1 MHVRKG
7 PRGERRLLEL
17 YRALDGGGRET
28 LLAFAEF
35 LAQRATAAGPAP
47 EGPSG
52 PEPEPEPLPRPE
64 GETVIAAIKRLSRTY
79 PMLDRGRMLG
89 ETSALVAQHVMQG
102 RPAAEVIDEL
112 EALFRAHYER
122 MRGG

>member
-17 YRALDGGGRET
+17 YRALDRGGRET

-35 LAQRATAAGPAP
+35 LAQRAAGASP
-47 EGPSG
+47 EPDEPPG
-52 PEPEPEPLPRPE
+52 PEPEPEPIPRPE
-64 GETVIAAIKRLSRTY
+64 GETVVAAIKRLSRTY
-79 PMLDRGRMLG
+79 PMLDKGRMLG